1 MWDLLLDTSPHIFQL
16 TGVAFFCLIANNV
29 LKFAAESVL
38 FQFRFQAN
46 NTYKQ
51 VYPKDALHL
60 KLLAIVKSPDDTA
73 V

>member
-1 MWDLLLDTSPHIFQL
+1 MWDVLLDTSPHIFQL
-16 TGVAFFCLIANNV
+16 TGAAFFCLIANND